1 MRIFLGALGLMLL
14 AGCMTPA
21 MNEARSKSPY
31 KTLSSNKPDKIV
43 AQCTQA
49 AWQEEAVFGEDA
61 GAFLQPGK
69 PAGYTV
75 YTTAAEYFVDVQ
87 STDSGTVAKYYVE
100 SDTWVAKRRL
110 AALATCL

>member
-1 MRIFLGALGLMLL
+1 MRILIGAFGLLLL
-14 AGCMTPA
+14 AGCATSA

-31 KTLSSNKPDKIV
+31 KTLNSNKPDKVV

-49 AWQEEAVFGEDA
+49 AWQEEAVFGVDA
-61 GAFLQPGK
+61 GAFLQPGNT
-69 PAGYTV
+69 AGYTV

-87 STDSGTVAKYYVE
+87 STDSGTVATYYAK